1 MKYIIILFVV
11 IIVGAVA
18 LFSLRGESPKEE
30 NNVLQNNQEEEK
42 ISESIMDKDIVRA
55 TITTAKGDIVLN
67 LYPKV
72 APKTVLNF
80 VTLANDNYYDGT
92 TFHRVIAN
100 FMIQGGDSCS
110 KTGECVPGTGGP
122 GYQFKDEIN
131 PKVLGLSDS
140 AIASLEQR
148 GYVYDYSLPSMPV
161 NVGTIAMANAGPNT
175 NGSQFFIV
183 STDNQSHLNGLHT
196 VFGDVASGMDVVLRT
211 EGNDVIIS
219 IVIE

>member
-1 MKYIIILFVV
+1 MKYVIIFVV
-11 IIVGAVA
+11 VIVVGAVA
-18 LFSLRGESPKEE
+18 FFSLKGEAPKEAK
-30 NNVLQNNQEEEK
+30 NIVQNNQEEEK
-42 ISESIMDKDIVRA
+42 MNETTDKDIIKA

-72 APKTVLNF
+72 APKTVENF

-92 TFHRVIAN
+92 TFHRVIAS

-122 GYQFKDEIN
+122 GYKFEDEIN
-131 PKVLGLSDS
+131 PKALGLSDS
-140 AIASLEQR
+140 EIASLEQQ

-183 STDNQSHLNGLHT
+183 STTNQLHLNGLHT

-211 EGNDVIIS
+211 EGNDVIMS